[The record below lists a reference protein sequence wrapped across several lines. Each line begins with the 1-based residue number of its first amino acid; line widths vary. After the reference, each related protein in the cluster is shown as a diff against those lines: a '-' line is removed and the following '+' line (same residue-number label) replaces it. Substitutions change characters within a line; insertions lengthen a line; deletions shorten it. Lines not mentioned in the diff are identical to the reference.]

1 VISARFLLPSAVARP
16 LALASAFAALLVATS
31 ALPQAAA
38 PTEITHPS
46 GERILLYPDG
56 RWEYADP
63 AKRAARPKPA
73 ASPPGAGGAPAAPG
87 DPAATGNPTAATTPS
102 PTAASAARSPA
113 PAAAAPPSG
122 ASTQGGWLF
131 GRRVPEGD
139 PDFNRG
145 SLNPKVR

>member
-1 VISARFLLPSAVARP
+1 VIPVRFLLPNAVARP
-16 LALASAFAALLVATS
+16 LALSSAVAALLVATS
-31 ALPQAAA
+31 ALPQAA

-63 AKRAARPKPA
+63 AKRAAMPKPA
-73 ASPPGAGGAPAAPG
+73 PSAGAAGTPAASG
-87 DPAATGNPTAATTPS
+87 NPAAAGTPAAATAPS

-113 PAAAAPPSG
+113 PAAAVTAPPSG